1 MDSLVTETK
10 ECSNDDHPL
19 RRIGAIATSVALAAV
34 AVFGTAS
41 AATAITVSP
50 TIIEVTGSDFEYSTA
65 SPAGNYVAFAGTGTS
80 TLTIIDTA
88 TNTATDVSFGSF
100 TPFSSPGGTAFS
112 PDGSTLYMADY
123 GSDVLYI
130 IDTATAAVT
139 STITDE
145 AFGGIWTLAIT
156 PDGSTAVI
164 GNYTSNSAVFVDLDT
179 ETVPAAAFAT
189 IENVYSEYISA
200 DGALAYFVDVD
211 GSVDIFDI
219 ASGEISG
226 GWLEDESLT
235 GTYYSSCI
243 SPDGLTLYLPDVQG
257 THFAAVSMVDGSV
270 IAMNTTDLVD
280 SPYSCVVSPNGQS
293 VFLTDYDV
301 ADPGQFDEFSTTDM
315 SFVASHDLAGLSY
328 SQTVAFADCRAFVSG
343 YDGGVAVVE
352 GFTECE
358 TSVEEEAQPELA
370 ETGFTGGA
378 LAGLAL
384 ASLIAAA
391 GIFALKRRTV

>member
-1 MDSLVTETK
+1 MTTT
-10 ECSNDDHPL
+10 PL
-19 RRIGAIATSVALAAV
+19 RRIGAIATSVALAAG

-65 SPAGNYVAFAGTGTS
+65 SPAGNYVAFAGTGTA

-88 TNTATDVSFGSF
+88 TNTATDVSYGSF
-100 TPFSSPGGTAFS
+100 TPFSEPGGVAFS

-123 GSDVLYI
+123 GTNVLYI
-130 IDTATAAVT
+130 IDSATAEVT
-139 STITDE
+139 STIAHDD
-145 AFGGIWTLAIT
+145 FVGIWTLAIT
-156 PDGSTAVI
+156 PDGTTAVI
-164 GNYTSNSAVFVDLDT
+164 GTYTSDRAVFVDLETLAVTSTAFDT
-179 ETVPAAAFAT
+179 VAD
-189 IENVYSEYISA
+189 VYSEYISA
-200 DGALAYFVDVD
+200 DGAEAIFVDYD
-211 GSVDIFDI
+211 ASVDIYNI
-219 ASGEISG
+219 ASGELVG
-226 GWLEDESLT
+226 GWDAAVELDGS
-235 GTYYSSCI
+235 YYSSCI
-243 SPDGLTLYLPDVQG
+243 SPDGLTLYLPDNG
-257 THFAAVSMVDGSV
+257 GAHFAAVSMVDGSL
-270 IAMNTTDLVD
+270 IAINDTEVNGSL
-280 SPYSCVVSPNGQS
+280 YSCIASPDGQS
-293 VFLTDYDV
+293 VFVTDYDQE
-301 ADPGQFDEFSTTDM
+301 DPGQFDEFSTTDM

-358 TSVEEEAQPELA
+358 TAVEEEAQPELA

-378 LAGLAL
+378 LTGLAL

>member
-1 MDSLVTETK
+1 M
-10 ECSNDDHPL
+10 
-19 RRIGAIATSVALAAV
+19 
-34 AVFGTAS
+34 
-41 AATAITVSP
+41 
-50 TIIEVTGSDFEYSTA
+50 
-65 SPAGNYVAFAGTGTS
+65 
-80 TLTIIDTA
+80 
-88 TNTATDVSFGSF
+88 
-100 TPFSSPGGTAFS
+100 
-112 PDGSTLYMADY
+112 
-123 GSDVLYI
+123 
-130 IDTATAAVT
+130 
-139 STITDE
+139 
-145 AFGGIWTLAIT
+145 
-156 PDGSTAVI
+156 
-164 GNYTSNSAVFVDLDT
+164 
-179 ETVPAAAFAT
+179 
-189 IENVYSEYISA
+189 YSEYISA

-257 THFAAVSMVDGSV
+257 THFAAVSIVDGSV

-301 ADPGQFDEFSTTDM
+301 ADPGQFDEFSTADM
-315 SFVASHDLAGLSY
+315 SFVASHDLVGLSY

-352 GFTECE
+352 GFTEGE
-358 TSVEEEAQPELA
+358 TAVEEEAQPELA
-370 ETGFTGGA
+370 ETGFNGGA
-378 LAGLAL
+378 LTSLAL

-391 GIFALKRRTV
+391 GVVALKRRTV